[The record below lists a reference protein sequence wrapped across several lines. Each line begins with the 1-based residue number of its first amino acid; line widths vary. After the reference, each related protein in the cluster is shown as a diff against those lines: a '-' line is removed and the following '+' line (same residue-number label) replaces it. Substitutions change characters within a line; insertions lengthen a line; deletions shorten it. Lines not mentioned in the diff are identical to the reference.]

1 VHRAPRPAAD
11 RLVSAT
17 VGATVRLRSVEVPS
31 VAQRRRLAEFGLR
44 PGALVTVL
52 ARTAGGGRLVGLGVS
67 RIVLDAGTAAAL
79 GVSA

>member
-1 VHRAPRPAAD
+1 
-11 RLVSAT
+11 LSSAT
-17 VGATVRLRSVEVPS
+17 VGATVRVRSVDLPEP
-31 VAQRRRLAEFGLR
+31 AGRRRLAEFGLR

-52 ARTAGGGRLVGLGVS
+52 ARTAGGGRLVELGAG